1 MELIEDLGQKKQGK
15 RNYKFGL
22 FKCGYC
28 KKLVEKIQRDGL
40 KAKACS
46 HKCYALNR
54 EKRGAYKSII
64 MINKYKYI
72 YKPEHPYAIGTKKLY
87 VAEHRL
93 VMEEYLGRFLEDSEI
108 VHHKD
113 KDTLNNNIDNL
124 ELMTVSEHNCH
135 HANEKIRRKDG
146 KFSI

>member
-1 MELIEDLGQKKQGK
+1 MELIKDLGKKKQGG
-15 RNYKFGL
+15 RNYIFGL
-22 FKCGYC
+22 FKCNYC
-28 KKLVEKIQRDGL
+28 EAEVEKIKRDGL

-64 MINKYKYI
+64 MINKYRYL
-72 YKPEHPYAIGTKKLY
+72 YKPEHTSAIGTKKLY
-87 VAEHRL
+87 VAEHRI
-93 VMEEYLGRFLEDSEI
+93 VMEKCLGRFLTEDEI

-113 KDTLNNNIDNL
+113 GNTLNNNIENL
-124 ELMTVSEHNCH
+124 ELMTASGHNCH
-135 HANEKIRRKDG
+135 HSNERKRSKDG

>member
-1 MELIEDLGQKKQGK
+1 MELIKDLGQKKQGN
-15 RNYKFGL
+15 RNYRFGL
-22 FKCGYC
+22 FKCEYC
-28 KKLVEKIQRDGL
+28 DSEVEKIKRDGL

-54 EKRGAYKSII
+54 EARGAYKEKI
-64 MINKYKYI
+64 MINKYRYL
-72 YKPEHPYAIGTKKLY
+72 YKPEHPNTIGTKRLY

-93 VMEEYLGRFLEDSEI
+93 VMEEHLKRLLTQEEI

-113 KDTLNNNIDNL
+113 ENTLNNHIDNL
-124 ELMTVSEHNCH
+124 ILMSVSEHNKH
-135 HANEKIRRKDG
+135 HSDERKRSKDG